1 MWNYTLSV
9 KKMSEY
15 EKKVISTQKA
25 PAAIGPYSQAIGFGN
40 LLFISGQIPVNPE
53 TGETIKGD
61 IEDQTVQI
69 MTNLKAILE
78 SAEMGLQ
85 DVVKT
90 TIFLRKLEDFDR
102 VNNVYKS
109 YFESNPPARTTVG
122 VSRLPKDVDIEIDAI
137 ACR

>member
-1 MWNYTLSV
+1 
-9 KKMSEY
+9 MSEY
-15 EKKVISTQKA
+15 VKKVISTQKA

-69 MTNLKAILE
+69 MTNLNAILE

-90 TIFLRKLEDFDR
+90 TIFLRKLEDYDR

-109 YFESNPPARTTVG
+109 YFKSNPPARSTVE
-122 VSRLPKDVDIEIDAI
+122 VSRLPKDADIEIEAI

>member
-1 MWNYTLSV
+1 
-9 KKMSEY
+9 MSEY
-15 EKKVISTQKA
+15 VKKVISTQKA
-25 PAAIGPYSQAIGFGN
+25 PAAIGPYSQAIGFGH

-69 MTNLKAILE
+69 MTNLNAILE

-90 TIFLRKLEDFDR
+90 TIFLRKLEDYDR

-109 YFESNPPARTTVG
+109 YFKSNPPARSTVE
-122 VSRLPKDVDIEIDAI
+122 VSRLPKDADIEIEAI

>member
-1 MWNYTLSV
+1 MLNYTLSV

-15 EKKVISTQKA
+15 VKKVISTQKA

-69 MTNLKAILE
+69 MTNLNAILE

-90 TIFLRKLEDFDR
+90 TIFLRKLEDYDR

-109 YFESNPPARTTVG
+109 YFKSNPPARSTVE
-122 VSRLPKDVDIEIDAI
+122 VSRLPKDADIEIEAI

>member
-1 MWNYTLSV
+1 MQT
-9 KKMSEY
+9 KTE
-15 EKKVISTQKA
+15 TDKA
-25 PAAIGPYSQAIGFGN
+25 PKAVGPYSQAIGFGN

-69 MTNLKAILE
+69 MTNLNAILE

-90 TIFLRKLEDFDR
+90 TIFLRKLEDYDR

-109 YFESNPPARTTVG
+109 YFKSNPPARSTVE
-122 VSRLPKDVDIEIDAI
+122 VSRLPKDADIEIEAI

>member
-15 EKKVISTQKA
+15 VKKVISTQKA